1 MCLGGIFDH
10 DWQLDIFEW
19 RAKHLLET
27 LAKRLRNAAG
37 ADDPFAVFNAAQ
49 DHLLATARAHIDNV
63 LLSAFVS
70 AIEQVDD
77 GPERE
82 LLVTVC
88 DLFALSTIE
97 ADRGWIQEHGR
108 LTATRSKAV
117 IAAVNQLCGQIRP
130 HASTLIDAFGIPDE
144 AIAAPI
150 ATGVEHTRQDEMRI
164 SSH

>member
-1 MCLGGIFDH
+1 M
-10 DWQLDIFEW
+10 
-19 RAKHLLET
+19 
-27 LAKRLRNAAG
+27 
-37 ADDPFAVFNAAQ
+37 
-49 DHLLATARAHIDNV
+49 
-63 LLSAFVS
+63 
-70 AIEQVDD
+70 DD

-88 DLFALSTIE
+88 ALFALSTIE